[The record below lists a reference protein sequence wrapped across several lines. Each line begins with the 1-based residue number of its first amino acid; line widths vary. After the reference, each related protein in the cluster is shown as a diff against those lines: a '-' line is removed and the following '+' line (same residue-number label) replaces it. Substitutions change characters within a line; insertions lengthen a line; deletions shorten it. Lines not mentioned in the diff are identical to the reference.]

1 IGRTPSVIRP
11 VSCLGSSRSLLCGA
25 GCGAGVEPGL
35 RPGIG
40 VEPGLRPGF
49 LCFEIVWCRVSDPA
63 FFFEI
68 VWCRVSDPAFFFE
81 IVWCRVSDPAF
92 FFEIVWCRV
101 SDPAFFFEIVWCR
114 VSDPAFFGRQSC
126 FDTLSQRNVPPN
138 TRQLKSSR
146 EAETSSTGLCGAGS
160 PTRPRDSALR
170 VEHKYSYRRRLPHL
184 QKDARPIFVTF
195 TTHHRWVLPPLARD
209 AVLECCLAVH
219 EKLCNLHAAVVMPD
233 HVHLLLTAGR
243 SADG

>member
-1 IGRTPSVIRP
+1 MW
-11 VSCLGSSRSLLCGA
+11 SR
-25 GCGAGVEPGL
+25 
-35 RPGIG
+35 
-40 VEPGLRPGF
+40 
-49 LCFEIVWCRVSDPA
+49 VWCR
-63 FFFEI
+63 
-68 VWCRVSDPAFFFE
+68 
-81 IVWCRVSDPAF
+81 
-92 FFEIVWCRV
+92 VWCRV

-126 FDTLSQRNVPPN
+126 FDTPSQRNVPPN

-243 SADG
+243 SADGWPVSLPEIMHAVKGTAAHRVNHLLSRSGSVWQEEFFDHVLRSNESLHEKMNYLCQNPVRAGLVTNENDYLWLWKGPLPVL